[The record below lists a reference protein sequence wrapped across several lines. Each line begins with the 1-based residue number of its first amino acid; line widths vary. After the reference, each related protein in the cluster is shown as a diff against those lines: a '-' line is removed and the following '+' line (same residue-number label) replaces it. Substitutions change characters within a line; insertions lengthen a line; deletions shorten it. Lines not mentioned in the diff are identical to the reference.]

1 MTLHLFASSN
11 PYDNILKLENLSA
24 RCKQGWVL
32 EEEKRKGLT
41 KEDQRE
47 KGRQKQNMETER
59 GKREKDWAL
68 YEINSQRLKKDESE
82 DKREKDSN
90 EMNAQR

>member
-1 MTLHLFASSN
+1 
-11 PYDNILKLENLSA
+11 
-24 RCKQGWVL
+24 
-32 EEEKRKGLT
+32 
-41 KEDQRE
+41 
-47 KGRQKQNMETER
+47 METER

-82 DKREKDSN
+82 DKREKDSY